1 MRDNDETQ
9 GSIDETDVEGH
20 RNLAKDVGPDSQRQL
35 GKDDGVGPEGTRRM
49 AGYSDDQDVEGH
61 RQLVKDAE
69 PDGMHQT
76 GPTTQGEIFRRWP
89 SDNPHGDS

>member
-9 GSIDETDVEGH
+9 GSIYET
-20 RNLAKDVGPDSQRQL
+20 
-35 GKDDGVGPEGTRRM
+35 
-49 AGYSDDQDVEGH
+49 DVEGH